1 MRNQKKIDSNYNKV
15 LLKMSKQ
22 MAKESVKMD
31 QQNKKLIKLIN

>member
-15 LLKMSKQ
+15 LLKMNKQ

-31 QQNKKLIKLIN
+31 QQNKKLIQ